1 MMKKYWY
8 TLMLVGSLVAVK
20 VGALISQGAGLE
32 TLLKQNSQQELLT
45 ESETPPM
52 DLPISLNGG
61 SEFPSSGGNSPALS
75 KESEEDSK
83 HETSTDV
90 PTAGLPSEHA
100 ADSETHDS
108 FTAVPK
114 DNTSSPLPAEDT
126 SAAKNTSSDSSAPID
141 FSSTLFIGD
150 SRTEGLKEYGGLNE
164 AEFFANS
171 GMSTFNLLSASLT
184 LKDGS
189 KKTLE
194 ELLSERSYE
203 RIYLM
208 LGINE
213 LGYPS
218 STVIRQYSAIVDR
231 IQALQPNARLVLE
244 ANLHVTKKK
253 SDSDPTYGNGKLNAL
268 NNAIYQI
275 AVDKGCGYVD
285 VNGLFDDGQGNLD
298 SKYSVDNA
306 HIMGKYY
313 TVWAQWLRTQHV

>member
-1 MMKKYWY
+1 MI
-8 TLMLVGSLVAVK
+8 LV
-20 VGALISQGAGLE
+20 
-32 TLLKQNSQQELLT
+32 
-45 ESETPPM
+45 
-52 DLPISLNGG
+52 LP
-61 SEFPSSGGNSPALS
+61 F
-75 KESEEDSK
+75 
-83 HETSTDV
+83 
-90 PTAGLPSEHA
+90 
-100 ADSETHDS
+100 
-108 FTAVPK
+108 
-114 DNTSSPLPAEDT
+114 
-126 SAAKNTSSDSSAPID
+126 
-141 FSSTLFIGD
+141 FIGD